1 MERNTAAEIVD
12 RKKEAIAAVA
22 AAKKDLLKHSLDM
35 MVRNTYRDYN
45 CLVLILTSCFI

>member
-1 MERNTAAEIVD
+1 LCSLISAQRNEIID

-35 MVRNTYRDYN
+35 MV
-45 CLVLILTSCFI
+45 SAFPFQ